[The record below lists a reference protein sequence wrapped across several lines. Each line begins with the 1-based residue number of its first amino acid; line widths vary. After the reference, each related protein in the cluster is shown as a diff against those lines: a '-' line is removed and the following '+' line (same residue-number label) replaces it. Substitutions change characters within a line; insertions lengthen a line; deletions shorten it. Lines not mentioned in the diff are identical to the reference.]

1 MAAGT
6 IRVTM
11 FPEGRVV
18 DTKLSQIPSGS
29 LLTCASGAL
38 FRHYDNEGNRYVW
51 TSDDGDV
58 FTDVEL
64 QELLV
69 ERGEVP
75 VVMRYR

>member
-1 MAAGT
+1 MSAGT

-11 FPEGRVV
+11 FPTGATVS
-18 DTKLSQIPSGS
+18 TKLSQIPSGS

-38 FRHYDNEGNRYVW
+38 FRHYDNEGDRYVW

-58 FTDVEL
+58 FADVEL
-64 QELLV
+64 QGLLV

>member
-1 MAAGT
+1 MTAGM
-6 IRVTM
+6 IRATM
-11 FPEGRVV
+11 FPTGATVS
-18 DTKLSQIPSGS
+18 TKLSQIPSGS
-29 LLTCASGAL
+29 LLTCASGTL
-38 FRHYDNEGNRYVW
+38 FRHYDNEVNRYVW

-64 QELLV
+64 QGLLV

>member
-1 MAAGT
+1 MTAGT
-6 IRVTM
+6 IRATM
-11 FPEGRVV
+11 FPTGATVS
-18 DTKLSQIPSGS
+18 TKLSQIPSG
-29 LLTCASGAL
+29 TL
-38 FRHYDNEGNRYVW
+38 FRHYDNEVNRYVW

-64 QELLV
+64 QGLLV

>member
-1 MAAGT
+1 MSAGT

-11 FPEGRVV
+11 FPTGSTVS
-18 DTKLSQIPSGS
+18 TKLSQIPSGS

-38 FRHYDNEGNRYVW
+38 FRHYDNEVNRYVW
-51 TSDDGDV
+51 TSNDGDR
-58 FTDVEL
+58 FTDDDL

-69 ERGEVP
+69 ADGEFP